1 MSEPKGPTKISKED
15 ERRNTE
21 RIQVV
26 IDVRWVS
33 LSGQQKGTISDI
45 SASGCFILTSGE
57 VFENE
62 PLIIEIKLPDEEP
75 ATLPGEAVYHTTE
88 IGFALRFT
96 EMDETE
102 QRFLQHLL
110 DYSEKNRTRQ

>member
-1 MSEPKGPTKISKED
+1 MSEPKGPKKISKED
-15 ERRNTE
+15 ERRNME

-102 QRFLQHLL
+102 KHFLQHLL
-110 DYSEKNRTRQ
+110 NYSEKHRTSQ